1 MEGHKVLPSDILHK
15 SDIGGVCLG
24 ESDRAAAETAFDEIL
39 AASFAA
45 EPDAA
50 IDGCLVAPM
59 VTGGV
64 ETILGVQRDPRAR
77 RFATT
82 PVYERRTSPNVA
94 RGWKMRTATSRWGR
108 SESVLSR

>member
-1 MEGHKVLPSDILHK
+1 MEGHKVLSSDILHK

-24 ESDRAAAETAFDEIL
+24 VSDRAAAETAFDEIL
-39 AASFAA
+39 AASCAA

-59 VTGGV
+59 LTGGV

-77 RFATT
+77 RFAAI
-82 PVYERRTSPNVA
+82 PVMKTDIADVA